1 MEAASSIR
9 VSMVMIAAWACVLLL
24 STGLAA
30 SQSVESA
37 DPGLDA
43 PYASDYTLSAPN
55 YTRLA
60 GGTPPP
66 PLPCLC
72 VAFLCKPL
80 LNLHLAKGSRN
91 NLANTAWNAGS
102 TAYISSTSRLIK
114 STFNPLHLQF
124 RPHIQLNR

>member
-9 VSMVMIAAWACVLLL
+9 ASMVMMAVWVCLVLLL
-24 STGLAA
+24 GTGRAA
-30 SQSVESA
+30 SQSVESV

-43 PYASDYTLSAPN
+43 PYASDYSLSAPN

-60 GGTPPP
+60 GGTPSFAAWI
-66 PLPCLC
+66 
-72 VAFLCKPL
+72 AFLCGPL
-80 LNLHLAKGSRN
+80 LIHHLAKGSRN

-114 STFNPLHLQF
+114 SILRTNLLQHSINPHL
-124 RPHIQLNR
+124 